1 MIKRKTI
8 AYFSLFLMLLA
19 YLYTGFVTAIPNDIT
34 IITGQEY
41 PYELN
46 KWSSISITE
55 NSILK
60 TLEDKLF
67 ASSVGKE
74 KININLFGK
83 IPLKSVDVN
92 VVSDSVVIP
101 GGNTIGVRI
110 NTDGLTVLDCE
121 EFTNLDSKEVKPFEY
136 AGIRKGDVIKKINNQ
151 EIYGVDD
158 FIQKVQ
164 KAGNEP
170 IDLEIVRGDEE
181 NLITVKAEKDE
192 NDGMY
197 KLGIW
202 VREITS
208 GVGTVTFIDPVS
220 KNFGALGHGISD
232 MGGTSLLNVRQG
244 NAYPAVIM
252 SIVKG
257 RKGTPGE
264 LKGAIRENEVF
275 GTINKNTSTGIY
287 GTVTG
292 IDLEDARKI
301 QVGLTQEI
309 QIGPATILSNITGDE
324 VKEYDIYIEKVNRQS
339 AKLKS
344 MLIRVTDE
352 ELIAKTGG
360 IVQGMSGSPILQNGK
375 IIGAVTHVLVNDPTK
390 GYGVFIETMLKEAG

>member
-8 AYFSLFLMLLA
+8 AYFSLGLMLLA

-46 KWSSISITE
+46 KWSSISTTE

-275 GTINKNTSTGIY
+275 GSINKNTSTGIY

-292 IDLEDARKI
+292 INLEDARKI

-309 QIGPATILSNITGDE
+309 QIGPATILSNITGAE

-375 IIGAVTHVLVNDPTK
+375 NIGADTHVLVNDPTK

>member
-1 MIKRKTI
+1 MIKRKAI
-8 AYFSLFLMLLA
+8 AYFSLILMLLV
-19 YLYTGFVTAIPNDIT
+19 YLYMGFVTSIPNDIT

-46 KWSSISITE
+46 KWSSISINE

-74 KININLFGK
+74 KINVSLFGK

-121 EFTNLDSKEVKPFEY
+121 EFTNSDFKEVKPYEY
-136 AGIRKGDVIKKINNQ
+136 SNIRKGDIIKKINNQ

-158 FIQKVQ
+158 FIEKVQ
-164 KAGNEP
+164 QSGNEP
-170 IDLEIVRGDEE
+170 IKLEILRGDEE

-192 NDGMY
+192 SDGMY

-208 GVGTVTFIDPVS
+208 GVGTVTFIDPIS

-232 MGGTSLLNVRQG
+232 IGGSSLLNVRKG
-244 NAYPAVIM
+244 NAYPAFII
-252 SIVKG
+252 SIIKG
-257 RKGTPGE
+257 RKGAPGE

-275 GTINKNTSTGIY
+275 GTITKNTSTGIY
-287 GTVTG
+287 GTVTN
-292 IDLEDARKI
+292 IDLEEARKI

-309 QIGPATILSNITGDE
+309 EIGPATILSNIIGDE

-339 AKLKS
+339 PKLKS

-375 IIGAVTHVLVNDPTK
+375 IIGAVTHVLVNDPTR
-390 GYGVFIETMLKEAG
+390 GYGVFIETMLKEAS